1 MCLAIPMRLIEID
14 GAAAVAEV
22 DGVTRQVR
30 LDLLPEAVLGD
41 YVLIHAGL
49 AIARLDA
56 EQAEETLELLR
67 SYADATE
74 LY

>member
-14 GAAAVAEV
+14 GNAAVAEV

-49 AIARLDA
+49 AIARVDEENA
-56 EQAEETLELLR
+56 QETLALLR
-67 SYADATE
+67 NLADEA
-74 LY
+74 Y